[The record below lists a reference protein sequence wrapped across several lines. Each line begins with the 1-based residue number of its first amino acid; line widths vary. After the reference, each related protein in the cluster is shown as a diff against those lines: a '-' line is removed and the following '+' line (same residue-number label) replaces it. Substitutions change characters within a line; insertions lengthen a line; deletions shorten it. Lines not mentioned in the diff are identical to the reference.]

1 MNTNDTLHFDTVR
14 IGRFVE
20 TAVYAG
26 LAAVLIGQ
34 IFSHQGPITLADAGS
49 VMLGAVFGLLAFCG
63 GAPLS
68 GWLSRWMG
76 NRQDDGAV
84 SPRRS
89 AEVLTFSTR
98 EPNGGE
104 SEDTRRAA

>member
-14 IGRFVE
+14 IGRYVE
-20 TAVYAG
+20 RAVYAG
-26 LAAVLIGQ
+26 LAVVLIGQ

-49 VMLGAVFGLLAFCG
+49 VMLGAVFGLLACC

-68 GWLSRWMG
+68 GWLSRWRG
-76 NRQDDGAV
+76 DSQDGDTE
-84 SPRRS
+84 PRRS
-89 AEVLTFSTR
+89 AEALTFSTR

>member
-20 TAVYAG
+20 RAVYAG
-26 LAAVLIGQ
+26 LAVVLIGQ

-63 GAPLS
+63 APLS
-68 GWLSRWMG
+68 GWLSRWRG
-76 NRQDDGAV
+76 DSQDGGTEP
-84 SPRRS
+84 PRRS
-89 AEVLTFSTR
+89 AEVLTFSAR